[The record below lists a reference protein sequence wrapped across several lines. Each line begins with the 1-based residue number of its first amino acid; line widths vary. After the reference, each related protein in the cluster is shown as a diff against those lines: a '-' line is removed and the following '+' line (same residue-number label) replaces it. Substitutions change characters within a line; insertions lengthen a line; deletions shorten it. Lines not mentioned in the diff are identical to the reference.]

1 MELTETFN
9 VMNKK
14 YFDKL
19 NKDNQVQREKKKR
32 ALCIRIIAEN
42 GLLINYSLLTISLI
56 LMIFT
61 ILQCASYS
69 KIKKKS
75 LDATKTLNAISLEYR
90 DIKKQ
95 NVKISH
101 LNVRINAQYNLLK
114 KDFENYQNKVGK
126 QEEQINSINDKLKN
140 SILSNLNYFQTLESY
155 LNPMGKT
162 LGHLCFSSLIHGDN
176 PYIFHENCKL
186 ITPTVVLYKADK
198 IDAVFGGYTQLS
210 WNLDLGDSLTEDKTS
225 FLFSLTNKKKFKF
238 EQGKCNFSI
247 IIIQNCYPSF
257 GANDLLCGPGVCK
270 STFPRCFGSG
280 ERIEDFVPSSNFP
293 ISSVEVY
300 SVVDK

>member
-14 YFDKL
+14 DFDKL

-95 NVKISH
+95 NVKI
-101 LNVRINAQYNLLK
+101 Y
-114 KDFENYQNKVGK
+114 
-126 QEEQINSINDKLKN
+126 
-140 SILSNLNYFQTLESY
+140 T
-155 LNPMGKT
+155 
-162 LGHLCFSSLIHGDN
+162 SL
-176 PYIFHENCKL
+176 
-186 ITPTVVLYKADK
+186 
-198 IDAVFGGYTQLS
+198 
-210 WNLDLGDSLTEDKTS
+210 
-225 FLFSLTNKKKFKF
+225 
-238 EQGKCNFSI
+238 
-247 IIIQNCYPSF
+247 
-257 GANDLLCGPGVCK
+257 
-270 STFPRCFGSG
+270 
-280 ERIEDFVPSSNFP
+280 
-293 ISSVEVY
+293 
-300 SVVDK
+300 